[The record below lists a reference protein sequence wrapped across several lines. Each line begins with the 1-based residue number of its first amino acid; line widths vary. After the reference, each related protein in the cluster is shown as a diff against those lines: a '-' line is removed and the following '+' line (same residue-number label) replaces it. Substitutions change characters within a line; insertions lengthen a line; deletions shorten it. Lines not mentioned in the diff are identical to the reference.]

1 MSYVPV
7 VIVMDEQATDRIS
20 GLPDEILLRII
31 SFLPF
36 ESLIHTIL
44 LSRRWRLLWN
54 QTDLVLHGNKEDI
67 SGAVSNF
74 LAGFDENDPMR
85 NTRKLCFHFNG
96 GHETLVSIF
105 APGEVLHLKFSS
117 EEPEGIGLRRFSW
130 KLELSSH
137 FQRDSAFFVR
147 SLNLFS
153 VTHLTSDVISSIF
166 SNSHL
171 LESLK
176 IVRCLGMT
184 SLRVDSTVKLVHLTV
199 LDCPQLQ
206 SLEIVSFKLKTLRFR
221 GFFPVFCITYHFNLT
236 DAMFDT
242 RQGLSCN
249 VPESFPFD
257 PVLLTIKNSEVLTLS
272 KWIFEA
278 FICPSLSMFRADFQ
292 LYRLKELWWIDS
304 SLHRENIDSLISF
317 LKLCPSLERLFVTID
332 PGSYCVNESA
342 AYSKLIGQR
351 TRLENLELVRL
362 EGCINHDSDMLS
374 LSEALQEIVT
384 TEIVTVSSSSVKK
397 SHLNSSKRRYVF
409 VEGEEARDL
418 CKKHPHMG
426 L

>member
-272 KWIFEA
+272 KWIFE
-278 FICPSLSMFRADFQ
+278 
-292 LYRLKELWWIDS
+292 
-304 SLHRENIDSLISF
+304 
-317 LKLCPSLERLFVTID
+317 ID